1 MTVGKNYG
9 KSPFNRATQAVRQPG
24 SSFKLFVYLAAL
36 RAGMTPES
44 MILDE
49 PVTINGWAPE
59 NSDGTYRGLIT
70 LREAFAKSSNVS
82 AVRLQEMVGRQT
94 VIEAA
99 TNLGISSELKPQ
111 PSTTPPPP
119 CPTLHNLSAAS
130 PSFA

>member
-1 MTVGKNYG
+1 
-9 KSPFNRATQAVRQPG
+9 
-24 SSFKLFVYLAAL
+24 
-36 RAGMTPES
+36 MTPES

-82 AVRLQEMVGRQT
+82 AVRLQEMVGRQN

-99 TNLGISSELKPQ
+99 RDLGISTELKPT
-111 PSTTPPPP
+111 PSLALGTSGN
-119 CPTLHNLSAAS
+119 TLKIGRAS
-130 PSFA
+130 CRERVCQYV

>member
-1 MTVGKNYG
+1 MRPDGRVVAMIGGKNYG

-59 NSDGTYRGLIT
+59 NSDGTYRGLIK
-70 LREAFAKSSNVS
+70 LREVFANSSHVQ
-82 AVRLQEMVGRQT
+82 AVPPQVLVGRQH
-94 VIEAA
+94 IIRA
-99 TNLGISSELKPQ
+99 TPDPGH
-111 PSTTPPPP
+111 TTQI
-119 CPTLHNLSAAS
+119 
-130 PSFA
+130 